1 MTKRLIRE
9 KVELKIA
16 QSKATVSGRKEN
28 SRHVQEPLRRS
39 KMYAFIEEE
48 NKNMEGLGLSVFP
61 MFAVIIADQRNQ

>member
-16 QSKATVSGRKEN
+16 QSKATVSGRKEK

-39 KMYAFIEEE
+39 KMYAFIEE
-48 NKNMEGLGLSVFP
+48 
-61 MFAVIIADQRNQ
+61 